1 MGYLRRILLLLLL
14 LLIGIWAFLFA
25 LANSAESRLDLVFIE
40 LPAAAMSVW
49 IIAAFVLGG
58 ICGLLAASG
67 AIWRARRGA
76 RQRRGTAMTPTS
88 GAQRVPPE
96 R

>member
-14 LLIGIWAFLFA
+14 PLVGIWGFLFA
-25 LANSAESRLDLVFIE
+25 LANSTESSLDLVFME

-49 IIAAFVLGG
+49 VIAAFVLGG

-67 AIWRARRGA
+67 AIWRVRRRVNRKPGA
-76 RQRRGTAMTPTS
+76 AVLPANA
-88 GAQRVPPE
+88 AQR
-96 R
+96 